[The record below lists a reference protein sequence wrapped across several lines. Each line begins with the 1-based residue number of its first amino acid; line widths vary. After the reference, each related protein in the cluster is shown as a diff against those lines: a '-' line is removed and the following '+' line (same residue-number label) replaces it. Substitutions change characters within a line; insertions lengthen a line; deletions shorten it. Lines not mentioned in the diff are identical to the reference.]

1 MVSRK
6 VKITHSAVFTPTI
19 NHSLIDPAGT
29 GDIELTNPLVAL
41 ALGNQCSEGTSFEHF
56 GLVRT
61 SDEVLDLPSK

>member
-41 ALGNQCSEGTSFEHF
+41 ALGN
-56 GLVRT
+56 
-61 SDEVLDLPSK
+61 